1 MLKRFDIG
9 KLPRVKAYV
18 VWGEKELPKDMRDN
32 RFHLWADFLKL
43 GKDVKDEVIMEKALR
58 QKPGECACLIYTS
71 GTTGMPKGCMLSH
84 DNLCWESIPMMN
96 ECRKSAPDLALSSHR
111 VVSYLPL
118 SHIAGLC
125 VDLMSHIFA
134 GHELYFAR
142 PDALAGTLVQT
153 LSWARPTIFFAV
165 PRVWEKFEEKLKEI
179 ASTKPQFLQSI
190 SGWAKGYGTQKVALQ
205 QKRQEPPFMF
215 SVARTLILSKIKAA
229 LGLDQAVAF
238 YFGAAPLKQASIA
251 YFASLDIPI
260 FNVYGMSE
268 TTGATTIHSALNFR
282 LDTAGYAVA
291 GSDLKIGNPDEHGE
305 GEILMRGRNTMMG
318 YLKNE
323 QATIDTIDAQGFI
336 KSGDRG
342 RIEKDGHLKITG
354 RIKEIIIG
362 AGGENIAPVPIED
375 NFKEVCPA
383 CSNIMMV
390 GEQQRFMSALIT
402 FKVDVE
408 PTSGQP
414 S

>member
-1 MLKRFDIG
+1 MSFAKSLHHLQVKERSAVAIMGFNSPEWAFAFVGGVLNNCVGTGIYSTNGPEACNYQADHSEAEIVVCETNDMLKRFDIA

-43 GKDVKDEVIMEKALR
+43 GKDVKDEVIMEKAMR

-96 ECRKSAPDLALSSHR
+96 ECQKSAPDLALNNHR

-179 ASTKPQFLQSI
+179 ASTKPQFMQNI
-190 SGWAKGYGTQKVALQ
+190 SGWAKGYGAQKVALQ
-205 QKRQEPPFMF
+205 QKR
-215 SVARTLILSKIKAA
+215 
-229 LGLDQAVAF
+229 
-238 YFGAAPLKQASIA
+238 
-251 YFASLDIPI
+251 
-260 FNVYGMSE
+260 
-268 TTGATTIHSALNFR
+268 
-282 LDTAGYAVA
+282 
-291 GSDLKIGNPDEHGE
+291 
-305 GEILMRGRNTMMG
+305 
-318 YLKNE
+318 
-323 QATIDTIDAQGFI
+323 
-336 KSGDRG
+336 
-342 RIEKDGHLKITG
+342 
-354 RIKEIIIG
+354 
-362 AGGENIAPVPIED
+362 
-375 NFKEVCPA
+375 
-383 CSNIMMV
+383 
-390 GEQQRFMSALIT
+390 
-402 FKVDVE
+402 
-408 PTSGQP
+408 
-414 S
+414 